1 MATSGESTGLELHDD
16 WLRVRFGGDQH
27 ADFHYR
33 WLRHNCDRERHPIT
47 RERILCSSEL
57 PDDVRPRRAELAGA
71 ELHVTWAP
79 DDHASTYPLAWLA
92 EHAYARN
99 RAAVPP
105 PPADLARIE
114 IHGQGLPLAQQVARA
129 LEYVR
134 THGAAIVRSA
144 AALAP
149 EDAPEDAT
157 EPLIAAFEAAGM
169 SVIPTH
175 FGRVEDLRTDNTTNA
190 NTDQLGYT
198 DAPVHLHTDQP
209 FLDQPPHFQ
218 VLQCI
223 RAAEVGGDS
232 LLADARAAFRYLESV
247 DARAAAVL
255 AGVPVRFHRRQKNFE
270 RELLSPIIARAGDD
284 TFFIRSSYFT
294 LAPHRL
300 DFAAMSEFYRV
311 HDRFMRLIRDPRY
324 HYHARLEPGDW
335 LLYDNHRMLHA
346 RTGFEGA
353 RWVRGIY
360 FDHR

>member
-1 MATSGESTGLELHDD
+1 MASQDESTGLELHDD
-16 WLRVRFGGDQH
+16 WLRVRFGSGQH

-47 RERILCSSEL
+47 NERTLCSSEL
-57 PDDVRPRRAELAGA
+57 PDDVRPRHAELTGA
-71 ELHVTWAP
+71 DLQVTWAP
-79 DDHASTYPLAWLA
+79 DGHASTYALSWLA

-114 IHGQGLPLAQQVARA
+114 IHGQGRSLAERVARA
-129 LEYVR
+129 LEHVR
-134 THGAAIVRSA
+134 THGAAVVRGDAESA
-144 AALAP
+144 R
-149 EDAPEDAT
+149 APEDAT
-157 EPLIAAFEAAGM
+157 EPLIRAFEAAGM
-169 SVIPTH
+169 RVIPTH
-175 FGRVEDLRTDNTTNA
+175 FGRIEDLRTDNTTNK

-209 FLDQPPHFQ
+209 FLEQPPHYQ
-218 VLQCI
+218 VLQCV
-223 RAAEVGGDS
+223 RAADQGGDS

-255 AGVPVRFHRRQKNFE
+255 AEVPVRFHRRQKNFE
-270 RELLSPIIARAGDD
+270 RELISPIIVRRDDD

-300 DFAAMSEFYRV
+300 DFATMSEFYRA
-311 HDRFMRLIRDPRY
+311 HDRFMRLIRDPRH

-346 RTGFEGA
+346 RTGFSGA

-360 FDHR
+360 FDHG

>member
-1 MATSGESTGLELHDD
+1 MANDGESRGLELHDE
-16 WLRVRFGGDQH
+16 WLRVRFGGGQH

-47 RERILCSSEL
+47 GERTLCSSEL
-57 PDDVRPRRAELAGA
+57 PDEVRPRRAELAGA
-71 ELHVTWAP
+71 ELQVTWAP
-79 DDHASTYPLAWLA
+79 DDHASTYPLTWLA
-92 EHAYARN
+92 EHAYGRD

-114 IHGQGLPLAQQVARA
+114 IHGQGLSLARQVASA
-129 LEYVR
+129 LEHLR
-134 THGAAIVRSA
+134 EHGAAVVRADAGSA
-144 AALAP
+144 G
-149 EDAPEDAT
+149 APEDAT
-157 EPLIAAFEAAGM
+157 EPLITAFEAAGL

-175 FGRVEDLRTDNTTNA
+175 FGRIEDLRTDNTTNA
-190 NTDQLGYT
+190 HTDQLGYT

-209 FLDQPPHFQ
+209 FLDQPPHYQ

-223 RAAEVGGDS
+223 RVAEAGGDS

-255 AGVPVRFHRRQKNFE
+255 AEVPVRFHRRQKGFE
-270 RELLSPIIARAGDD
+270 RELLSPIIARADD
-284 TFFIRSSYFT
+284 DAFFIRSSYFT

-300 DFAAMSEFYRV
+300 DFAAMSELYRA
-311 HDRFMRLIRDPRY
+311 HDRFMRLIRDPRH

-346 RTGFEGA
+346 RTGFSGA

-360 FDHR
+360 FDHG